1 VAAFAASAGDVMDRP
16 VVAIARSPMQRGFI
30 AQLDNVSQRYKR
42 AVALDDVSVSLPSGC
57 MVGLIGPDGVGKST
71 LLSMLAGARS
81 VQSGRVVVLGGDMA
95 DARHRNAICA
105 QIAFMPQGLGK
116 NLYPDLSV
124 RENIEFFG
132 RLFEQSR
139 SERDWRIAELLQS
152 TGLAP
157 FADRAAKKLSG
168 GMRQKLG
175 LCCSLIH
182 DPDLLILDEPTTGVD
197 PLSRRQFWELI
208 ERIRLRRPGMSVI
221 VATAYME
228 EAERFDWLLAMN
240 AGKILAAGSPA
251 ALKGQLRARSV
262 EDAFVALLQPGAV
275 SDGHGRLEVPPRRI
289 VDGVPVIAARDLT
302 RRFGDFTAVDR
313 VSFTIESGEIFGF
326 LGSNGCGK
334 TTTMKMLTGLLA
346 PSEGEALLFGRPL
359 DASDI
364 SSRWRV
370 GYMSQSFSLYT
381 ELTVRQN
388 LELHAR
394 LFHLPAHKA
403 STRLAELVKNFGL
416 QDYLDQETSELPLG
430 IRQRLSLAV
439 AVVHEPEMLILDE
452 PTSGVDPLAR
462 DYFWQLLIGLSRKH
476 GVTIFVSTHF
486 MNEAERCDRVSLMD
500 SGRVLATDTPQNL
513 IKAHGV
519 STLEDAF
526 ISYLQAAAEPTA
538 AEGEAELVPAV
549 EGKGPADGPA
559 PAKAA
564 WRRAF
569 SWRRLGAYTIRET
582 IELVRDPIRLGFALF
597 GTVFLMVVFGFGIS
611 TDVNNL
617 TFAVMD
623 HDQSHESRAYLEE
636 LRGSAYFTEQP
647 PLADYVDLERRLKSG
662 AIKAGIEIPP
672 GFGRD
677 LAAGR
682 PVWVGAWVDGAMPY
696 RAETI
701 RGYLEAMHQL
711 YLGDPA
717 VKTTRSQTPAPATIE
732 IRFKYNQNFES
743 VYAMVPI
750 SMSLMLALFPAI
762 LMAVAVVREKELGS
776 ITNLYVTPVR
786 RIEFLLGKQVP
797 YIGLAMINFGAMFLM
812 ALFVFQVPLKGSFLT
827 LLVGALL
834 YVTTTTSWG
843 MLISAFASTQ
853 IAAMFGA
860 VILTVLPAT
869 QFSGMLVPVSALTG
883 MAQLMGRGFP
893 MTYFVPISVGTF
905 TKGLGIEDLWPD
917 LMGLV
922 IFIPVLTTF
931 SLLLLRKQER

>member
-1 VAAFAASAGDVMDRP
+1 LHNCR
-16 VVAIARSPMQRGFI
+16 
-30 AQLDNVSQRYKR
+30 NVTQRYKR
-42 AVALDDVSVSLPSGC
+42 AVALDDVTVALPSGC

-81 VQSGRVVVLGGDMA
+81 VQSGRVIVLGGDMA
-95 DARHRNAICA
+95 DAGHRNSICSHV
-105 QIAFMPQGLGK
+105 AFMPQGLGK

-132 RLFEQSR
+132 RLFGQSQ
-139 SERDWRIAELLQS
+139 SERDWRITELLRS
-152 TGLAP
+152 TGMAP

-208 ERIRLRRPGMSVI
+208 DRIRLRRPGMSVV

-240 AGKILAAGSPA
+240 DGKILATGSPA
-251 ALKGQLRARSV
+251 ALKAQMQARSV
-262 EDAFVALLQPGAV
+262 EDAFVALLQPEAIR
-275 SDGHGRLEVPPRRI
+275 DGRDRLEVPPRRI
-289 VDGVPVIAARDLT
+289 IDGEPVITARALT

-346 PSEGEALLFGRPL
+346 PSEGEALLFGQPL

-364 SSRWRV
+364 NARRRV

-394 LFHLPAHKA
+394 LFRLPPHKA
-403 STRLAELVKNFGL
+403 AARLAELVANFGL
-416 QDYLDQETSELPLG
+416 EDYLDQETLELPLG

-462 DYFWQLLIGLSRKH
+462 DYFWQLLIDLSREH

-513 IKAHGV
+513 IKARGV

-526 ISYLQAAAEPTA
+526 ISYLEAAAEPSVT
-538 AEGEAELVPAV
+538 EVEAEPVPAG
-549 EGKGPADGPA
+549 EGGGPAEEAAA
-559 PAKAA
+559 P

-569 SWRRLGAYTIRET
+569 SWQRLGAYTIRET
-582 IELVRDPIRLGFALF
+582 IELMRDPIRLTFALF
-597 GTVFLMVVFGFGIS
+597 GPVFLMVVFGFGIS

-623 HDQSHESRAYLEE
+623 H
-636 LRGSAYFTEQP
+636 
-647 PLADYVDLERRLKSG
+647 
-662 AIKAGIEIPP
+662 IKATK
-672 GFGRD
+672 
-677 LAAGR
+677 AA
-682 PVWVGAWVDGAMPY
+682 
-696 RAETI
+696 
-701 RGYLEAMHQL
+701 
-711 YLGDPA
+711 
-717 VKTTRSQTPAPATIE
+717 
-732 IRFKYNQNFES
+732 
-743 VYAMVPI
+743 
-750 SMSLMLALFPAI
+750 
-762 LMAVAVVREKELGS
+762 
-776 ITNLYVTPVR
+776 
-786 RIEFLLGKQVP
+786 
-797 YIGLAMINFGAMFLM
+797 
-812 ALFVFQVPLKGSFLT
+812 
-827 LLVGALL
+827 
-834 YVTTTTSWG
+834 
-843 MLISAFASTQ
+843 LISRSC
-853 IAAMFGA
+853 AARPTSLNSRRSPTIG
-860 VILTVLPAT
+860 I
-869 QFSGMLVPVSALTG
+869 SRSA
-883 MAQLMGRGFP
+883 
-893 MTYFVPISVGTF
+893 
-905 TKGLGIEDLWPD
+905 
-917 LMGLV
+917 
-922 IFIPVLTTF
+922 
-931 SLLLLRKQER
+931 